1 MNPGVPHV
9 LYELFLRWNLRR
21 GPSFLKHVHFIYNIY
36 FHSSSV
42 NQTLWLNRVSDVV
55 DVFLDDGCDASSIIA
70 SNLVHYSANIATIV
84 TFFFSIIVL
93 FYFCLNQWTFNEL
106 VKDIFELYTGVLKI
120 AVFTTLAWITTTVL
134 ICILPRVAALILR
147 EMIGAIFTIPPWP
160 TANYIIMFTVVFTK
174 TVKWKICL

>member
-1 MNPGVPHV
+1 MNPGVLHV
-9 LYELFLRWNLRR
+9 LYELFLGWNLRS

-42 NQTLWLNRVSDVV
+42 NQTLWLNRVSDVA

-93 FYFCLNQWTFNEL
+93 FYFCLNQWTFNDL
-106 VKDIFELYTGVLKI
+106 VKDIFN
-120 AVFTTLAWITTTVL
+120 FTQ
-134 ICILPRVAALILR
+134 
-147 EMIGAIFTIPPWP
+147 ES
-160 TANYIIMFTVVFTK
+160 
-174 TVKWKICL
+174 

>member
-1 MNPGVPHV
+1 M
-9 LYELFLRWNLRR
+9 
-21 GPSFLKHVHFIYNIY
+21 
-36 FHSSSV
+36 
-42 NQTLWLNRVSDVV
+42 V

-84 TFFFSIIVL
+84 TFFFSMIVL
-93 FYFCLNQWTFNEL
+93 FYFCLNQWTFNDL

-147 EMIGAIFTIPPWP
+147 P
-160 TANYIIMFTVVFTK
+160 
-174 TVKWKICL
+174 CLHGVGDPGLVGWVSFVLCPLERENKRNQPH